1 MIINISMIIITVGT
15 IVDAGTSNEDTESVS
30 TMRSLFLA
38 TRAGLDSGEPCDLR
52 IIPGMS
58 PHPAKADVIA

>member
-15 IVDAGTSNEDTESVS
+15 IVDAGTSDVEPESIS
-30 TMRSLFLA
+30 TKGLLFHC

-58 PHPAKADVIA
+58 PHSAVG